1 MSEVV
6 FCVEDDR
13 DICRL
18 IQVHMSQSGYQ
29 VECFGTVDEAVSR
42 AKSLAPALFLLDI
55 MLPGE
60 SGLNFC
66 RELKASEEFCDVPVI
81 LVTAKTAQE
90 DRIRGLESGADDY
103 VTKPFSPRELVL
115 RVKAALRRTASCQA
129 DSYQAEVLR
138 FGNVEIDVS
147 GMMLRVGGVER
158 KTTALEFRILETL
171 VRSPGRVFSRE
182 RLLLLA
188 NGAESDVSPRSVDVY
203 VSRIREKIEP
213 DPAHP
218 VYVQTIR
225 GAGYR
230 FSSSSRELEGSALQ
244 SAIQAFAVIGV
255 VLLASPLGLGLL
267 RSFPGR

>member
-1 MSEVV
+1 MLVSETI

-18 IQVHMSQSGYQ
+18 IQLHMSQAGYQ
-29 VECFGTVDEAVSR
+29 VECFGSVDEALTK
-42 AKSLAPALFLLDI
+42 AKTTPPALFLLDI
-55 MLPGE
+55 MLPRE

-66 RELKASEEFCDVPVI
+66 RELKASEEFASVPII
-81 LVTAKTAQE
+81 LVTAKTSQE
-90 DRIRGLESGADDY
+90 DRIRGLEAGADDY

-115 RVKAALRRTASCQA
+115 RVKSALRRTTS
-129 DSYQAEVLR
+129 SPSEVLR
-138 FGNVEIDVS
+138 FGNVEIDTS
-147 GMMLRVGGVER
+147 GMILRVNGVER

-182 RLLLLA
+182 RLLQLA
-188 NGAESDVSPRSVDVY
+188 SGVERDVSPRSVDVY

-218 VYVQTIR
+218 TLLQTVR

-230 FSSSSRELEGSALQ
+230 FSVPRPKLKED
-244 SAIQAFAVIGV
+244 
-255 VLLASPLGLGLL
+255 SPT
-267 RSFPGR
+267 SNEPVHW